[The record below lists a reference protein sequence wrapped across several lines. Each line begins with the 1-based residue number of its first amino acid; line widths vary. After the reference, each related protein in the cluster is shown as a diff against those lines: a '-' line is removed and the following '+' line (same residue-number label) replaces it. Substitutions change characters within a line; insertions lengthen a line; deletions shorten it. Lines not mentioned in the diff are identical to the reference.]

1 MSNAAKLRQ
10 LLSALSAGLAIAIAP
25 VALAAPAD
33 AHRADDPPPQPEP
46 EPTPDPEPEP
56 EPQPEPDPTPEPE
69 PEPDPIPDPT
79 PEPEPTP
86 PPAPDEPMPVPPVPD
101 EPAVPEAPDEPE
113 AEAPAPT
120 ERVLAI
126 TGATVHTVTGPTLRG
141 YTILT
146 KDNTIDRIGRNLTI
160 PDHATVIDAT
170 GMHVYPG
177 LIALRSSRFIGNPP
191 QDATDPYDLTMLLAL
206 AGGITTAF
214 DNGNVAKLTYGSLDE
229 HFVRDNVFID
239 ISYTTNNPQNRK
251 RLRESLEAIRSYD
264 RDKAA
269 YDRRKASNPELD
281 EEPPDESVLR
291 GRNAR
296 LVPLA
301 RGQRPAFARAHTAYD
316 MLELARLAENFGFQL
331 IIEGAREAWTIAPE
345 LARANVSV
353 IINAR
358 NRVPPNERSSRPT
371 GSSIEN
377 AAILHRHGIR
387 VGITAPGA
395 GIGTGGITGR
405 ENLNLNLEAGF
416 AVRGGLPEDAAV
428 RSITIDAARIL
439 GIDDRVGS
447 IEPGKDADLIITSQP
462 LIRYTSNVEYAIV
475 NGRIVYDKDMDT
487 LFNHIRPREGSEAEP
502 PKDEWP
508 RRLERPWRR

>member
-1 MSNAAKLRQ
+1 M
-10 LLSALSAGLAIAIAP
+10 
-25 VALAAPAD
+25 
-33 AHRADDPPPQPEP
+33 
-46 EPTPDPEPEP
+46 
-56 EPQPEPDPTPEPE
+56 
-69 PEPDPIPDPT
+69 
-79 PEPEPTP
+79 
-86 PPAPDEPMPVPPVPD
+86 
-101 EPAVPEAPDEPE
+101 
-113 AEAPAPT
+113 
-120 ERVLAI
+120 LAI

-160 PDHATVIDAT
+160 PEHATVIDAS

-214 DNGNVAKLTYGSLDE
+214 DNGNVAKLTYATLED

-239 ISYTTNNPQNRK
+239 ITYSTNNPQNRK
-251 RLRESLEAIRSYD
+251 RLRESLEAIRNYD
-264 RDKAA
+264 REKAA
-269 YDRRKASNPELD
+269 YDRRKARDPLL
-281 EEPPDESVLR
+281 EEDPPDESVLR

-296 LVPLA
+296 FVPLV
-301 RGQRPAFARAHTAYD
+301 RGQRPAFARAQTTYD
-316 MLELARLAENFGFQL
+316 MLELARLAETFGFQL
-331 IIEGAREAWTIAPE
+331 VIEGAREAWAIAPE

-353 IINAR
+353 ILNAR
-358 NRVPPNERSSRPT
+358 NRVPPNERFNRPT

-405 ENLNLNLEAGF
+405 DNLNLPFEAGF

-428 RSITIDAARIL
+428 RAITIDAARIL
-439 GIDDRVGS
+439 GIDDRLGS

-475 NGRIVYDKDMDT
+475 NGRVVYDKDMDT

-508 RRLERPWRR
+508 RRLDRPWRR